1 MWRSR
6 DRDATDGGRCCE
18 GHRDD
23 VDRPKGVERRDG
35 FRVSFLF
42 LQLFLIKFQL
52 LPN

>member
-1 MWRSR
+1 MWQSCGG
-6 DRDATDGGRCCE
+6 DVMDGGGCSE

-42 LQLFLIKFQL
+42 FQLFLIKFQL
-52 LPN
+52 LPI